1 VTSLRLAMK
10 AVEDGYAALKRDG
23 TQAGVVDRMQ
33 TRKRLYEVLRY
44 EDYARFDKDLYNFK
58 I

>member
-10 AVEDGYAALKRDG
+10 AIEDGFAEIMAEG
-23 TQAGVVDRMQ
+23 TQAGIVERMQ

-44 EDYARFDKDLYNFK
+44 EDYNAFDQDIFDFK
-58 I
+58 L